1 MNSGLNGLPG
11 AVMTTPL
18 SSFGGGGSTSPTAWV
33 AVDAVEVS
41 SAVASVELPSSG
53 AMDENYE
60 YKVELF
66 GWSLAAAAHVSMQV
80 DLGSGYITSSSYAR
94 TLSYIAAGEN
104 NPTRLT
110 MASSTVMLLSTDN
123 GDYPISGDIVFAPGH
138 QSTGYSEVRNEF
150 LYRNA
155 SGRTV
160 HFSGRNWL
168 TTPTNAAIQRI
179 RLRCS
184 TQNTIAGMFLLL
196 RRPLVA

>member
-1 MNSGLNGLPG
+1 
-11 AVMTTPL
+11 
-18 SSFGGGGSTSPTAWV
+18 
-33 AVDAVEVS
+33 
-41 SAVASVELPSSG
+41 
-53 AMDENYE
+53 MDENYE

-66 GWSLAAAAHVSMQV
+66 GWRLAAAANVSMQV

-94 TLSYIAAGEN
+94 SVSYVAAGAN
-104 NPTRLT
+104 SPTDAT
-110 MASSTVMLLSTDN
+110 MASSTVMLLSTGN
-123 GDYPISGDIVFAPGH
+123 ADYPISGDIVFAPGH

-155 SGRTV
+155 SGHTV
-160 HFSGRNWL
+160 HFIGRNWL

-184 TQNTIAGMFLLL
+184 TQNTTAGKFLLF